1 MRQILQDYFGVPV
14 EIEQFVGTWRPIP
27 ESDQTR
33 TGDEREY
40 LGTTEPGRD
49 RGRRGL
55 GSAID
60 RARGAGT
67 ADARAVPGLSARSGR
82 RISRCAI

>member
-1 MRQILQDYFGVPV
+1 MVFYTALLGMQTRSATALRQILQDYFQVPV

-40 LGTTEPGRD
+40 SEQLTPGRH
-49 RGRRGL
+49 RGR
-55 GSAID
+55 
-60 RARGAGT
+60 
-67 ADARAVPGLSARSGR
+67 
-82 RISRCAI
+82 